1 MHGQSTARQDAVAA
15 TSTNMA
21 RCAAGEKMFDLLT
34 PAKMHNHLVPFTCLW
49 TLTMFVLLFYMIGE
63 FPMFFQLF
71 NTLVSRQTRT
81 HRQVQHQEGSDAL
94 CKERLTYVVSLEKL

>member
-1 MHGQSTARQDAVAA
+1 MGSPVPGRAQLLPPVQTWPL
-15 TSTNMA
+15 
-21 RCAAGEKMFDLLT
+21 CAAGEKMFDLLT

-71 NTLVSRQTRT
+71 NTVVSRQTGT
-81 HRQVQHQEGSDAL
+81 HRQVNHQEGFAAL
-94 CKERLTYVVSLEKL
+94 CKARRTIVVSLEEL